1 MGKAPDNEGQTQAA
15 PGTAELY
22 HKIRHLVQMQESD
35 TQRKRAMFLSW
46 VDEME
51 RHMGYG
57 AAGKPPRTAQ
67 KNKFWRDSGQPDLS
81 NY

>member
-1 MGKAPDNEGQTQAA
+1 MNQPAPA

-22 HKIRHLVQMQESD
+22 EAFKMMVEQQESD
-35 TQRKRAMFLSW
+35 NVRRRAMFLSW

-51 RHMGYG
+51 RHLGYG
-57 AAGKPPRTAQ
+57 ASGNPPRTAQ